1 MTGWQRFFLLLV
13 CAFGVLVLW
22 PQYDGAGLAFLGMAC
37 LLWTCVIVL
46 FSVLINLFA
55 IYKLEWIHRLLS
67 IGFIGLMAAS
77 LLYYFPLKNGET
89 PVSRLKD
96 NKWPTLQDAQEG
108 IQRLTFNFDFVRRNV
123 HRDANFVNQKLDDA
137 SDKTKEIK
145 KSVKKTKETLDII
158 VEKLED

>member
-13 CAFGVLVLW
+13 FCCCILVWW
-22 PQYDGAGLAFLGMAC
+22 PQYDGAGLAFLGMAA
-37 LLWTCVIVL
+37 LLWTCIIVL

-67 IGFIGLMAAS
+67 IGLIGLMAAS

-89 PVSRLKD
+89 PASRLKD
-96 NKWPTLQDAQEG
+96 NKWPTLQDAREG
-108 IQRLTFNFDFVRRNV
+108 MKRLTFNFDFVRRNV
-123 HRDANFVNQKLDDA
+123 HRDANFVNQKLNDT

-158 VEKLED
+158 VGKMED